1 MVISALASA
10 LVLSAQD
17 PATQAPATPT
27 PAAQT
32 PAASPAPTADEIVAR
47 HIDAVGGKDVISKV
61 KSISMEMSMQ
71 VMGNE
76 APSNA
81 VLLDGVGYRMETN
94 FNGTRIVQVYTDK
107 GGWNVNPMAGAPDPA
122 PMPDD
127 QYIYGKGQI
136 YAGGPLYDYAARG
149 SKVELV
155 SSDADN
161 YKIKLTTKENVQS
174 VFTIDAKTYL
184 IKTVAAKTKM
194 QGQDVDSVTT
204 LSDYRK
210 TEVGYIVPYAIA
222 IDLGGFSLSVAVKK
236 VELNSPVDPA
246 VFEMPKP
253 AAPATDHPAP
263 TPGTPK

>member
-1 MVISALASA
+1 MVILGLASA

-32 PAASPAPTADEIVAR
+32 SASAPTADEVVAR

-76 APSNA
+76 APSTG

-94 FNGTRIVQVYTDK
+94 FNGTRIVQVFTDK
-107 GGWNVNPMAGAPDPA
+107 GGWNVNPMAGAPEPA
-122 PMPDD
+122 PMPED
-127 QYIYGKGQI
+127 QYLAGKGQI

-149 SKVELV
+149 GKIELV
-155 SSDADN
+155 SNDADN
-161 YKIKLTTKENVQS
+161 YKIKLTTKENVVS

-184 IKTVAAKTKM
+184 IKSVAGKTKM
-194 QGQDVDSVTT
+194 QGQDVDSTTT

-210 TEVGYIVPYAIA
+210 TDVGYIVPYAIA
-222 IDLGGFSLSVAVKK
+222 IDFGGFSLSVAVKK
-236 VELNSPVDPA
+236 VELNKPIDPA

-253 AAPATDHPAP
+253 AAPAGTQP
-263 TPGTPK
+263 TAAPGTAK